1 MSFISIPLKFCTC
14 VHGVCARLQLL
25 FFLLLSFAY
34 FCSFLPVFS
43 LLFPLTV
50 FTQPFSYKRPF
61 GLVKFLAE
69 TYDLVQLEPKIEPN
83 RLLLQPATSMIQPVS
98 FIMPTFGQN
107 LPICSTVSA
116 RTAKIARFV
125 AQHVSFFTTVYTI
138 NCHLECAQESNY
150 LHRRCEVR
158 LQGKMSCRID
168 SVAIIDFSRF

>member
-1 MSFISIPLKFCTC
+1 MSFTSIHFKFCTC

-25 FFLLLSFAY
+25 FFLLLSFPY
-34 FCSFLPVFS
+34 FCSFLRVFS

-61 GLVKFLAE
+61 GLVKFPAE
-69 TYDLVQLEPKIEPN
+69 TYDLVQFEPKIEPN

-98 FIMPTFGQN
+98 FIILTFGQN

-125 AQHVSFFTTVYTI
+125 AQHVSFFTTIYTI
-138 NCHLECAQESNY
+138 NCHLERAQESNY
-150 LHRRCEVR
+150 LHRRREVR
-158 LQGKMSCRID
+158 LRGKMSCRIG